1 MSNLPSH
8 SGEILCLDT
17 PDVELMP
24 DDMTSDENLSS
35 GVKPENLAYVIYTS
49 GSTGKPKGVLVTH
62 GNIMRLFDAT
72 ESWYHFGPEDVWVLF
87 HSYAFDVSV
96 WEIWGALL
104 YGGRLVIVP
113 FEVSRSPKTFYRM
126 LVQESVTVLNQPPS
140 AFQQLIQAEEIIGP
154 DDQLALRLIIFAG
167 EALELQSL
175 MPWFERHGD
184 ASPQLVNMFGTTE
197 TTVHVTYRPL
207 KVQDV
212 QNRQGSVIGFPMSDL
227 QVYVL
232 DRHMQPVP
240 IGVPG
245 ELYVGGAGLAREY
258 LNRPE
263 LTKERFVPNPFSD
276 EIDAQLYRT
285 GDLVCFLHDRDI
297 EYLRRIDQQVQIR
310 GFRVELGEIESVLT
324 EHKEVVQGVVVVRE
338 DQPGDKRL
346 VAYFIPASKHT
357 LSITELRKHLQKK
370 LPEYMIP
377 QQFVEMDSMPVTPSG
392 KLDRR
397 ALPVPQE
404 ESKTEEVYVAPQ
416 SEVEKII
423 AGIWQELLHVKTVGV
438 RDSFFELGGHSLLLV
453 RMLDKL
459 QELFEKEV
467 SVVDFFRYPTV
478 EMLAKFLTQKQEVKL
493 SLTKTY
499 DLVNKQKASLR
510 KQRRFASAGG
520 KSP

>member
-1 MSNLPSH
+1 M
-8 SGEILCLDT
+8 
-17 PDVELMP
+17 
-24 DDMTSDENLSS
+24 
-35 GVKPENLAYVIYTS
+35 
-49 GSTGKPKGVLVTH
+49 
-62 GNIMRLFDAT
+62 
-72 ESWYHFGPEDVWVLF
+72 
-87 HSYAFDVSV
+87 
-96 WEIWGALL
+96 
-104 YGGRLVIVP
+104 
-113 FEVSRSPKTFYRM
+113 
-126 LVQESVTVLNQPPS
+126 
-140 AFQQLIQAEEIIGP
+140 
-154 DDQLALRLIIFAG
+154 
-167 EALELQSL
+167 
-175 MPWFERHGD
+175 
-184 ASPQLVNMFGTTE
+184 
-197 TTVHVTYRPL
+197 
-207 KVQDV
+207 
-212 QNRQGSVIGFPMSDL
+212 
-227 QVYVL
+227 
-232 DRHMQPVP
+232 
-240 IGVPG
+240 
-245 ELYVGGAGLAREY
+245 
-258 LNRPE
+258 
-263 LTKERFVPNPFSD
+263 
-276 EIDAQLYRT
+276 
-285 GDLVCFLHDRDI
+285 FLHDRDI

-346 VAYFIPASKHT
+346 VAYFVPASKHT
-357 LSITELRKHLQKK
+357 LSITELRNHLQKK

-510 KQRRFASAGG
+510 KQRRLATAGG